1 MPKGVHKNISSSTH
15 KKRQKLEIIQMSIGI
30 IMNKQCEISTA
41 HGLHNRDK
49 ECTVPTCHNTDAKL
63 SEKKKAEVSEEGGK
77 TWV

>member
-1 MPKGVHKNISSSTH
+1 
-15 KKRQKLEIIQMSIGI
+15 MSIGI

-63 SEKKKAEVSEEGGK
+63 SEKKKKQKFLKREGRHGYK
-77 TWV
+77 GTWGDLK